1 MRPAR
6 ILAILW
12 TLLMLGLHAIP
23 RTQLRGLPGKELTE
37 VEGPDKLVH
46 VLLFALFGILWMW
59 DSRERRWTILVAGL
73 AYAIALEIMQSIAV
87 AGRSGSV
94 SDFVSDAVGLIL
106 ALVAMVALATW
117 KARVAI
123 KSGLDAPH

>member
-23 RTQLRGLPGKELTE
+23 RTQLRRLPGKELTE

-46 VLLFALFGILWMW
+46 VVLFAVFGLLWMW
-59 DSRERRWTILVAGL
+59 DSRERRWAIFFAGL
-73 AYAIALEIMQSIAV
+73 AYAIALEFMQSVAV

-94 SDFVSDAVGLIL
+94 SDFMSDAVGLIL
-106 ALVAMVALATW
+106 GLIPMVALASW

-123 KSGLDAPH
+123 RSGSDAPR